1 VRWLVAVAVALAAL
15 TAITPALGKPA
26 SFADVEDEV
35 MCVSCNV
42 ALNVAESPQADA
54 ERHYIRRLIAKGD
67 DKQQVKDALV
77 AVYGD
82 NVLAL
87 PKSKGFNWVAYIVP
101 IALIAALAIGLAF
114 GLRRWRR
121 PGEPGG
127 PSGPPVPELSDADA
141 QRIEAELAVFDR

>member
-1 VRWLVAVAVALAAL
+1 MRLLLAAL
-15 TAITPALGKPA
+15 LVLTVASPAFGKAA

-54 ERHYIRRLIAKGD
+54 ERKYIRQLIAKGY
-67 DKQQVKDALV
+67 DKEQVKQALV
-77 AVYGD
+77 DVYGD

-87 PKSKGFNWVAYIVP
+87 PKSEGINWAAYLVP
-101 IALIAALAIGLAF
+101 IALVATLAVALGF

-121 PGEPGG
+121 REPPAGG
-127 PSGPPVPELSDADA
+127 AQPPELSDADA
-141 QRIEAELAVFDR
+141 ERLDADLALFDR

>member
-1 VRWLVAVAVALAAL
+1 MRLLLAAL
-15 TAITPALGKPA
+15 LVLTVVSPAFGKAA

-54 ERHYIRRLIAKGD
+54 ERKYIRQLIAKGD
-67 DKQQVKDALV
+67 DKQQVKRALV

-87 PKSKGFNWVAYIVP
+87 PKSEGINWAAYLVP
-101 IALIAALAIGLAF
+101 IALVATLAVALGF
-114 GLRRWRR
+114 GLRRWR
-121 PGEPGG
+121 PAASPPDAAASG
-127 PSGPPVPELSDADA
+127 PSCPMPMPHAST
-141 QRIEAELAVFDR
+141 RTWPCFDR

>member
-1 VRWLVAVAVALAAL
+1 MRWLLALVAVLAVAS
-15 TAITPALGKPA
+15 PALAKPA

-54 ERHYIRRLIAKGD
+54 ERRYIRDLIAKGY
-67 DKQQVKDALV
+67 DKQQVKAALV
-77 AVYGD
+77 RQYGD

-87 PKSKGFNWVAYIVP
+87 PKSKGFNWVAYLVP
-101 IALIAALAIGLAF
+101 IGLIAALAVALAF

-121 PGEPGG
+121 RSRDGGAGG
-127 PSGPPVPELSDADA
+127 PKIRFALVLPCASDHRRAHDE
-141 QRIEAELAVFDR
+141 RKRT